1 MFPDTGTL
9 DFISTADALQS
20 LFIVTNL
27 VILFLPWITL
37 IYSLEFS
44 ILSSS
49 YNTKL

>member
-9 DFISTADALQS
+9 ACSLTADALQS

-27 VILFLPWITL
+27 VILFLLWITL

-44 ILSSS
+44 ILSS